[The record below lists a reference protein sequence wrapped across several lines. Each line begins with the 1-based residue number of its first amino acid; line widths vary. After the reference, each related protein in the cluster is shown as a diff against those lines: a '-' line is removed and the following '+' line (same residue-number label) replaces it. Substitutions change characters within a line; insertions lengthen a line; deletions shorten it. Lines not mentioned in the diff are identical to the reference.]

1 MNKEILVHNLRV
13 FIKKFFNIDITDN
26 NIEYICQDL
35 EEHNVAALLT
45 EYVEYLIGDAEMMI
59 PMIKELLIIT
69 NEGKQYK

>member
-26 NIEYICQDL
+26 DIEYICQDL
-35 EEHNVAALLT
+35 EEHSVAVLLT
-45 EYVEYLIGDAEMMI
+45 EYIEYLIGDSEMMI